1 MGKIAWGPRGPGGV
15 WTLSFSNPECRRFRL
30 RVRRSSARD
39 RTRSLFPTVR
49 LWNEGQPLL
58 TGSPPPRRS
67 GQRCAVRS
75 ELYSGVSGDLAVLA
89 ERQITKGSPP
99 AKHPLV
105 GLLIS
110 QALGAFNDNA
120 WKQIVVLLAIT
131 ALELV
136 LMLLGTAVLFL
147 NPAGGIPALLILGL
161 LGVQAALFSPS
172 KYGILPEILPHEK
185 LSSGNGLMEM
195 WTSLAIIG
203 GTVAGPIIVS
213 ITSGRAWLGGLLLA
227 AVSAM
232 GLIAALGIPR
242 VPATRSEG
250 GLAETFKLAWSAVR
264 ADRILRL
271 AILGQVI
278 VWSIASL
285 VPAPVL
291 AYAMKT
297 LDLPEWMSGFPLAAV
312 GIGIG

>member
-1 MGKIAWGPRGPGGV
+1 
-15 WTLSFSNPECRRFRL
+15 N
-30 RVRRSSARD
+30 
-39 RTRSLFPTVR
+39 
-49 LWNEGQPLL
+49 
-58 TGSPPPRRS
+58 
-67 GQRCAVRS
+67 
-75 ELYSGVSGDLAVLA
+75 
-89 ERQITKGSPP
+89 
-99 AKHPLV
+99 
-105 GLLIS
+105 
-110 QALGAFNDNA
+110 
-120 WKQIVVLLAIT
+120 VLLAMK

-213 ITSGRAWLGGLLLA
+213 ITDGWAWLGGMLLA

-271 AILGQVI
+271 AIMGQVI

-291 AYAMKT
+291 AYALKLIKT
-297 LDLPEWMSGFPLAAV
+297 PGLPKLKKLIITLGLPEWLSEFQWLSGFPLAAV
-312 GIGIG
+312 GIGIEAGSLAAGRLSASKVEYGLVPLGALGLTLSTLAFALIGPGLAGTILLMGLVG